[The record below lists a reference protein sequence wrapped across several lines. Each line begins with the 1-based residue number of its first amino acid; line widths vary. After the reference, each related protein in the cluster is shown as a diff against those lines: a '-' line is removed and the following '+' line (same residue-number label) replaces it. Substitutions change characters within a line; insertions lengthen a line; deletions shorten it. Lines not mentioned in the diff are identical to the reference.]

1 MRVAVISNRNR
12 PGYPDENLK
21 DHLAWTQKAASAGAR
36 LILFPELSL
45 SGYSTQSFVRRLG
58 MGLDSPRC
66 TALIRAAQS
75 HDVYIAFG
83 MPLRLRRQ
91 LYISQVLVGPRGLIG
106 HYEKIHLAGPVRGEG
121 KVFKPGSR
129 FRVFDLDGVGV
140 GINICYDGRHPGSSL
155 ATAHLGAEV
164 ILHPHGNTVGHPR
177 AEPARLDPEQEGL
190 SGATRRGYVYLHT
203 DLQLGRQ
210 CGRPCGD
217 RVQVQ
222 RRRPCAGSR
231 RKFRRTFPLRIATAI
246 HDRHRP
252 RPGRTPTTAR
262 QQRDRATSRR
272 RIQPGACRVAIDR
285 VRRGMQHGVPV
296 LALVALHEGADLGA
310 KHGDVLY

>member
-164 ILHPHGNTVGHPR
+164 ILHPHGNTVGTLGLNPLDWTRNKR
-177 AEPARLDPEQEGL
+177 AYLGQRAVDTCTYTLICNSVGNVVDRAGTVCKFSGGALVLGPEGNFVARSPSAL
-190 SGATRRGYVYLHT
+190 RRPHMIVT
-203 DLQLGRQ
+203 DLDLEELR
-210 CGRPCGD
+210 RL
-217 RVQVQ
+217 RVNSAIEQ
-222 RRRPCAGSR
+222 RRVDAYSQALAG
-231 RKFRRTFPLRIATAI
+231 
-246 HDRHRP
+246 
-252 RPGRTPTTAR
+252 
-262 QQRDRATSRR
+262 
-272 RIQPGACRVAIDR
+272 
-285 VRRGMQHGVPV
+285 
-296 LALVALHEGADLGA
+296 
-310 KHGDVLY
+310 